1 MITTPRTRAAQPRS
15 TTPATAGPTPAA
27 PAVEL
32 QDLRK
37 SFRGK
42 DGPIV
47 GVDGV
52 DLSIGHGEI
61 VAFLGP
67 NGAGKTTTLD
77 MLLRLVEPDS
87 CTTRVVGTQPRAAAQ
102 AGPVSD
108 ALQTGGLL

>member
-1 MITTPRTRAAQPRS
+1 MITPPRTRAAQARS

-27 PAVEL
+27 PAAEL

-47 GVDGV
+47 AVDGV
-52 DLSIGHGEI
+52 DLSIGHGEL

-77 MLLRLVEPDS
+77 LSLGLAEPDS
-87 CTTRVVGTQPRAAAQ
+87 ATARARGRPPRAPARA
-102 AGPVSD
+102 
-108 ALQTGGLL
+108 